1 MSDGGGGGGDEE
13 TLGAALSRPLAPRLR
28 LIYREGGGT
37 VHLDWPLARLR
48 ESLADAAGLVWMDVD
63 DRYADLVE
71 VEALF
76 RDVFGFHPLAID
88 DALRESNVAKLD
100 DWGDY
105 LYGVFQCV
113 GFDGESLEITLDEL
127 DFFLGPNFLV
137 TYHSV
142 GMKLLDDLRDRIG
155 RDGGQRLRHG
165 ADHLLY
171 HLLDLGVAGYMP
183 AYEALDEAIDRVQ
196 DEILDGPHGG
206 NLQRIIRIKHASMR
220 LHRAILPQ
228 REVLNRL
235 ARDEHAVI
243 DRKDRVYFRDVYD
256 HLVRLHDISET
267 LRDLIAG
274 ALDIYLTA
282 VSNRTNEVM
291 KTFTLVTVLFL
302 PLNFVVGFFGMNFF
316 GDNIALRDLG
326 LSHGL
331 LFAAICGSL
340 VAAPWGLWIWSRWRG
355 WF

>member
-1 MSDGGGGGGDEE
+1 MSVDEQGPVTE
-13 TLGAALSRPLAPRLR
+13 AVPGTAGRPLAPRLR
-28 LIYREGGGT
+28 LIYRDGPGS
-37 VHLDWPLARLR
+37 VHLDWPAARLG
-48 ESLADAAGLVWMDVD
+48 EALGDPKGVVWMDVD

-71 VEALF
+71 VEAMF
-76 RDVFGFHPLAID
+76 RDVLGFHPLAID
-88 DALRESNVAKLD
+88 DALRESNVPKLD
-100 DWGDY
+100 DWGGY
-105 LYGVFQCV
+105 LYGVFHCI
-113 GFDGESLEITLDEL
+113 GFDGDRLDVTLDEL
-127 DFFLGPNFLV
+127 DFFLGPNYLV

-142 GMKLLDDLRDRIG
+142 GMSLLDDLRDRIE
-155 RDGGQRLRHG
+155 RDQGQRLRNG

-171 HLLDLGVAGYMP
+171 HLLDLGVAGFMP
-183 AYEALDEAIDRVQ
+183 AFEALDEAIDRVQ
-196 DEILDGPHGG
+196 DEVLEGPHGG
-206 NLQRIIRIKHASMR
+206 NLQRIIRIKHASML

-316 GDNIALRDLG
+316 GDNIVLGDLG
-326 LSHGL
+326 LPHGL
-331 LFAAICGSL
+331 LFATICGSL
-340 VAAPWGLWIWSRWRG
+340 VTAPWVLWAWSRWRG

>member
-1 MSDGGGGGGDEE
+1 
-13 TLGAALSRPLAPRLR
+13 
-28 LIYREGGGT
+28 
-37 VHLDWPLARLR
+37 
-48 ESLADAAGLVWMDVD
+48 
-63 DRYADLVE
+63 
-71 VEALF
+71 
-76 RDVFGFHPLAID
+76 
-88 DALRESNVAKLD
+88 
-100 DWGDY
+100 
-105 LYGVFQCV
+105 
-113 GFDGESLEITLDEL
+113 
-127 DFFLGPNFLV
+127 
-137 TYHSV
+137 
-142 GMKLLDDLRDRIG
+142 
-155 RDGGQRLRHG
+155 
-165 ADHLLY
+165 
-171 HLLDLGVAGYMP
+171 MP

-331 LFAAICGSL
+331 LFAAI
-340 VAAPWGLWIWSRWRG
+340 WSRWRG